1 MSDVSCTIFTNAEI
15 ITFAGIDTPRV
26 EAFST
31 MGGRIL
37 HMGSLADV
45 RRAAGIGATEVDL
58 CGGVVYPGFID
69 THSHLSS
76 YADCLD
82 RVDCGLS
89 RISIA
94 GVLKALRAKSAT
106 VAGEEWILG
115 YGYDDTGLEDKR
127 HLTRWDLDTV
137 SRDKPVFV
145 IHVSVHFAYANTK
158 ALELLGI
165 TKSSRFSGG
174 EVGLGE
180 DGLPSG
186 YLAEMAAM
194 AAMNRLPALSPDTI
208 RSNLT
213 RAIADYNRQGF
224 TTIMDGGIGLSGDAA
239 QITRCYLDLARA
251 DSLNARV
258 YLQFLPAIMEK
269 LQPFGLYHF
278 GSTHPTLGGLKFFI
292 DGSIQGFTAAL
303 IEDYHSRP
311 GHRGA
316 LLLPER
322 DIDALVAAH
331 HQLGIQ
337 VAIHAN
343 GDLAVE
349 AALRAFEKAVSA
361 YGHKPLHHMIV
372 HAQTA
377 SDGQLER
384 MKACGIIPSFFARHI
399 EVWGD
404 RHAAIFLGPER
415 TERLNPAGSSVRL
428 GMPFTLHVDTPVLPV
443 TALAAMHAAVNRVSS
458 GGVLLGPDQRI
469 RPLEALWAYTT
480 YAALCCGG
488 EHDRGKIAPGRF
500 ADFVVLSDNLERIPP
515 ENLRDVR
522 VNMTFTG
529 GRLVY
534 QA

>member
-1 MSDVSCTIFTNAEI
+1 MFDLSCSIFTNAEI
-15 ITFAGIDTPRV
+15 IPLADIDTPKV

-31 MGGRIL
+31 RGGRIFQ
-37 HMGSLADV
+37 MGSLADV
-45 RRAAGIGATEVDL
+45 RRMAGAGAREVDL
-58 CGGVVYPGFID
+58 CGGVVYPGLID

-89 RISIA
+89 RRSIA
-94 GVLKALRAKSAT
+94 GVLEALRAKSAT
-106 VAGEEWILG
+106 VGDEEWILG

-145 IHVSVHFAYANTK
+145 IHISVHFAYANTK

-165 TKSSRFSGG
+165 TKDTRFAGG

-180 DGLPSG
+180 DGQPSG

-194 AAMNRLPALSPDTI
+194 AAMSRLPALSAEAI

-213 RAIADYNRQGF
+213 RAIAHYNSQGF
-224 TTIMDGGIGLSGDAA
+224 TTIMDGGIGLSGDAE
-239 QITRCYLDLARA
+239 QITRSYLELARA
-251 DSLNARV
+251 DALNARV
-258 YLQFLPAIMEK
+258 YLQFLPAIMSK
-269 LQPFGLYHF
+269 LSPFGLYHF
-278 GSTHPTLGGLKFFI
+278 GSTHLTFGGLKFFI

-303 IEDYHSRP
+303 LEDYHSRP
-311 GHRGA
+311 NHRGA
-316 LLLPER
+316 LLMPEE
-322 DIDALVAAH
+322 DIDAMVAAH
-331 HQLGIQ
+331 HQAGIQ
-337 VAIHAN
+337 VAIHSN

-349 AALRAFEKAVSA
+349 TALRAFEKAVSA
-361 YGHKPLHHMIV
+361 YGHKALHHMIV

-377 SDGQLER
+377 SDNQLER
-384 MKACGIIPSFFARHI
+384 MKACGVIPSFFSRHI

-404 RHAAIFLGPER
+404 RHVEIFLGPER
-415 TERLNPAGSSVRL
+415 TARLNPAGSSVRL

-443 TALAAMHAAVNRVSS
+443 TALASMHAAVNRVSS

-469 RPLEALWAYTT
+469 CPLEALRAYTT

-488 EHDRGKIAPGRF
+488 EHDRGRIAPGYF

-534 QA
+534 HA